1 MKFSF
6 PNHVGKR
13 FNSLIISKFFM
24 QRRKFIQHT
33 GMVAFGVGVF
43 GSISWDNEK
52 YIGDTATTTDILGPF
67 YRPNA
72 PIRTNINPPGY
83 SGPLFHLSG
92 TVYKEDGKTP
102 FSNSLV
108 EIWQCDEY
116 KVYDNTTDEFRY
128 RGSQRVAKNG
138 KYHFV
143 TVHPIPYPIDAAG
156 ALYRPAH
163 IHMRISG
170 EGQQDLI
177 TQIYFKDDPHL
188 ERDPS
193 SKSPEAINRI
203 LTIKENG
210 KKEKMVEFNVVM
222 QKEFKPAPE
231 VYKKLSGIYQMN
243 DKSLVE
249 FYKEG
254 DMLFVKRNGQII
266 EGLPYKGNNTFGTN
280 DVEAVFELQK
290 EGAVKVKINEYD
302 AFDDKKNVYEGVKTF
317 KY

>member
-1 MKFSF
+1 
-6 PNHVGKR
+6 
-13 FNSLIISKFFM
+13 M
-24 QRRKFIQHT
+24 QRRKFIQRT
-33 GMVAFGVGVF
+33 GIVAFGVGVF
-43 GSISWDNEK
+43 GNISWDNEK

-72 PIRTNINPPGY
+72 PIRTNINPPDY
-83 SGPLFHLSG
+83 SGPQFHLSG
-92 TVYKEDGKTP
+92 SVYREDGKTP
-102 FSNSLV
+102 FSNCLV

-128 RGSQRVAKNG
+128 RGSQRVGKNG

-156 ALYRPAH
+156 AVYRPAH

-170 EGQQDLI
+170 DGQQDLI

-203 LTIKENG
+203 LTIKENS
-210 KKEKMVEFNVVM
+210 KKEQMVEFNVVM
-222 QKEFKPAPE
+222 QKEFKPGQE
-231 VYKKLSGIYQMN
+231 VYKKLSGIYEMN

-249 FYKEG
+249 FYREE

-266 EGLPYKGNNTFGTN
+266 EGLSYKGNNTFATTGLS
-280 DVEAVFELQK
+280 VVFELQK
-290 EGAVKVKINEYD
+290 EGPVKVKIEDYS
-302 AFDDKKNVYEGVKTF
+302 AFNDKKDVYEGVKTF

>member
-1 MKFSF
+1 
-6 PNHVGKR
+6 
-13 FNSLIISKFFM
+13 M
-24 QRRKFIQHT
+24 QRRKFIERT

-43 GSISWDNEK
+43 GNIRWENEK
-52 YIGDTATTTDILGPF
+52 FVGDTPTTTDILGPF

-72 PIRTNINPPGY
+72 PIRTNINPPDY
-83 SGPLFHLSG
+83 TGPIFHLSG

-102 FSNSLV
+102 FANSLV
-108 EIWQCDEY
+108 EIWQCDED
-116 KVYDNTTDEFRY
+116 KVYDNTTDDFRY
-128 RGSQRVAKNG
+128 RGSQRVGKNG
-138 KYHFV
+138 KYSFT

-156 ALYRPAH
+156 TLYRPAH

-170 EGQQDLI
+170 DGQQDLI

-193 SKSPEAINRI
+193 SKSPDAVNRV
-203 LTIKENG
+203 LSIKENG

-231 VYKKLSGIYQMN
+231 VYKKLSGIYQME
-243 DKSLVE
+243 DKSLME

-254 DMLFVKRNGQII
+254 DMLFVKLNGQII
-266 EGLPYKGNNTFGTN
+266 EGFQYKGNNTFGTKYT
-280 DVEAVFELQK
+280 DAIFELQK
-290 EGAVKVKINEYD
+290 EGIVKVKLTDYD
-302 AFDDKKNVYEGVKTF
+302 AFSDKKTVTEGLKTF